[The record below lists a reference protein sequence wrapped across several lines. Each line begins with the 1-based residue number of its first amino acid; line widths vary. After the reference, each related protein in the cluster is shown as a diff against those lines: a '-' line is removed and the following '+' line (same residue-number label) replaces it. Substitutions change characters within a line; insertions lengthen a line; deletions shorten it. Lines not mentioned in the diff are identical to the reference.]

1 MTDQKVLRRRCCE
14 RARNSGA
21 TSRSA
26 EIRCRVCGADFAP
39 WKMEIKTGGATQH
52 YSEFG
57 DIMDD
62 LTNPA
67 ELAQESQ
74 TSPVLVIIEQ
84 HVLARTCILNILKR
98 ELTGFEIVEMAT
110 TSGLNWLSGRD
121 IRLIA
126 LNIGDKQVTDPSIE
140 DSLALLAKSCPRAF
154 VALLSNRDDDATAS
168 AAMQRGVRG
177 FFPTSIPVEVAIA
190 GLRLVL
196 AGGVYRPLPIVRR
209 NEASSLRTIPEFAD
223 LPELS
228 GLLEGSGA
236 TKIMPERT
244 MVDLTPREH
253 HVLEALKLGLPN
265 KLIAVRLNLSEN
277 TVKMHIQHIMR
288 KCSAH
293 NRTEAVLRWS
303 ERANGHASPSRM
315 RPS

>member
-1 MTDQKVLRRRCCE
+1 
-14 RARNSGA
+14 
-21 TSRSA
+21 
-26 EIRCRVCGADFAP
+26 VCGAAFAP
-39 WKMEIKTGGATQH
+39 WKMQFKTGGVTQPF
-52 YSEFG
+52 SEFG

-62 LTNPA
+62 LTNHA
-67 ELAQESQ
+67 ELAQGSQ
-74 TSPVLVIIEQ
+74 QSPVLVIIAQ
-84 HVLARTCILNILKR
+84 YVLARTCILNILKR

-126 LNIGDKQVTDPSIE
+126 LNIGDKQITDPSIE
-140 DSLALLAKSCPRAF
+140 DNLALLAESCPKASI
-154 VALLSNRDDDATAS
+154 ALLSNRDDEATAS

-196 AGGVYRPLPIVRR
+196 AGGVYRPLSIVRQ
-209 NEASSLRTIPEFAD
+209 NGASSLKTISEYPDAPEF
-223 LPELS
+223 S
-228 GLLEGSGA
+228 GIHEGNGA
-236 TKIMPERT
+236 TRIVPERA
-244 MVDLTPREH
+244 MVDLTPREQQ
-253 HVLEALKLGLPN
+253 VLEALKLGLPN
-265 KLIAVRLNLSEN
+265 KLIAVRLKLSEN

-303 ERANGHASPSRM
+303 RRPNGHAPPSRV
-315 RPS
+315 PSS

>member
-1 MTDQKVLRRRCCE
+1 
-14 RARNSGA
+14 
-21 TSRSA
+21 
-26 EIRCRVCGADFAP
+26 
-39 WKMEIKTGGATQH
+39 MEIKTGGVTQH
-52 YSEFG
+52 YAEFG

-67 ELAQESQ
+67 ELAQGSQ
-74 TSPVLVIIEQ
+74 ISPVLVIIEQ
-84 HVLARTCILNILKR
+84 HVLARTCILNLLKR
-98 ELTGFEIVEMAT
+98 ELTGYEIIEMAT
-110 TSGLNWLSGRD
+110 ASGLNWLSGRD

-126 LNIGDKQVTDPSIE
+126 LNIEDKQVTDPSIE
-140 DSLALLAKSCPRAF
+140 DSLALLAKSCPNAS

-196 AGGVYRPLPIVRR
+196 AGGVYRPLPIVRQ
-209 NEASSLRTIPEFAD
+209 NEASSLKTISEFSD
-223 LPELS
+223 VPELS
-228 GLLEGSGA
+228 RLHEGNCA
-236 TKIMPERT
+236 TKIMPERK

-288 KCSAH
+288 KCSAR

-303 ERANGHASPSRM
+303 LRPNGHAPPQRVPS
-315 RPS
+315 